1 MNSNKA
7 LLVAFALV
15 IAGCTVGPDYKKPEV
30 VTPEQFKEAGDWVK
44 ANPSDAAPKGK
55 WWEAFHDPILDAL
68 EEQVNV
74 SNQTLAA
81 AEARYRQAHALVK
94 AAQSGLFPTVGY
106 DANATRGK
114 SAGTTTSRYSVSL
127 DAQWEIDLWGKIRR
141 AVEAAKATEQ
151 ASAADVENARLSTQA
166 ELATAYFQLRV
177 ADTGNDLLVDTVKA
191 FQSNYDLT
199 KNRYAAGVVAK
210 VDVVQA
216 ETQLLSAQANLVDLR
231 ATRATLEHSIAVL
244 IGKPPSNFELTPVKL
259 DVHIPTV
266 PPGVPTTLL
275 ERRPDIASAE
285 RTMAAA
291 NARIGIAEAAYFPS
305 LSLSGNFGQASSQ
318 LAKLFNAP
326 ARFWS
331 IGADLA
337 GTLLDFGARSAQV
350 ELSKAQ
356 YDEQVANY
364 RQTVLGGFQ
373 EVEDNLATVHWLTEE
388 TQVEQEAVRAA
399 RETVA
404 LTLNQYKAG
413 TVSFL
418 NVALVQATQLN
429 EERTM
434 VTLLGRRLTA
444 TVALMRALGGTWQ

>member
-1 MNSNKA
+1 MA
-7 LLVAFALV
+7 AVLL
-15 IAGCTVGPDYKKPEV
+15 AGCAVGPDYKKPDTA
-30 VTPEQFKEAGDWVK
+30 TPAQYKEAGEWVK
-44 ANPSDAAPKGK
+44 ANPGDAVPKGK
-55 WWEAFHDPILDAL
+55 WWVAFHDPILDAL
-68 EEQVNV
+68 EEQVQV

-81 AEARYRQAHALVK
+81 AEARYRQAHASVK

-106 DANATRGK
+106 DAGATRTR
-114 SAGTTTSRYSVSL
+114 ATATRYSVSL
-127 DAQWEIDLWGKIRR
+127 DAQWEIDLWGRIRR
-141 AVEAAKATEQ
+141 TVEAAKATEE
-151 ASAADVENARLSTQA
+151 ASAADVENARLSMQA
-166 ELATAYFQLRV
+166 DLATAYFSLRV
-177 ADTGNDLLVDTVKA
+177 ADTGNDLLVDMVKA

-199 KNRYAAGVVAK
+199 KNRYAAGVVSK

-216 ETQLLSAQANLVDLR
+216 QTQLLSTQAQLIDLR

-244 IGKPPSNFELTPVKL
+244 AGKAPSEFMLTPVKL
-259 DVHIPTV
+259 DVHIPGV
-266 PPGVPTTLL
+266 PPGVPSTLL

-285 RTMAAA
+285 RSMAAA
-291 NARIGIAEAAYFPS
+291 NARIGVAEAAYFPA
-305 LSLSGNFGQASSQ
+305 LSLTGNAGYAGGE
-318 LAKLFNAP
+318 LAKLFSAP
-326 ARFWS
+326 NRFWAL
-331 IGADLA
+331 GADLA

-350 ELSKAQ
+350 ELQRAA

-364 RQTVLGGFQ
+364 RQAVLGGLQ

-388 TQVEQEAVRAA
+388 TNVETEAVRAA
-399 RETVA
+399 RESVA

-434 VTLLGRRLTA
+434 VTLLGRRLAA

>member
-1 MNSNKA
+1 VFA
-7 LLVAFALV
+7 GLLLASCA
-15 IAGCTVGPDYKKPEV
+15 VGPDYQKPEV
-30 VTPEQFKEAGDWVK
+30 QAPAQFKEAGDWVK

-55 WWEAFHDPILDAL
+55 WWEAFHDPILNAL

-81 AEARYRQAHALVK
+81 AEARYRQAHASVK

-106 DANATRGK
+106 DANATRTRATGN
-114 SAGTTTSRYSVSL
+114 RYSVSL
-127 DAQWEIDLWGKIRR
+127 DAQWEVDLWGKVRR
-141 AVEAAKATEQ
+141 TVEAAKATEE
-151 ASAADVENARLSTQA
+151 ASAADVENARLSLQA

-199 KNRYAAGVVAK
+199 RNRYAAGVVAK

-216 ETQLLSAQANLVDLR
+216 QTQLLSAQAQLVDLR
-231 ATRATLEHSIAVL
+231 ATRATLEHSIAAL
-244 IGKPPSNFELTPVKL
+244 IGKPPSGFELTPVKL
-259 DVHIPTV
+259 DVHIPSV

-291 NARIGIAEAAYFPS
+291 NARIGIAEAAYYPS
-305 LSLSGNFGQASSQ
+305 LNLSGNTGQASSE
-318 LAKLFNAP
+318 LSKLFSAP

-350 ELSKAQ
+350 ELSKAA

-364 RQTVLGGFQ
+364 RQAVLGGFQ

-418 NVALVQATQLN
+418 NVALVQAQQLN